1 MMSVSDAI
9 PSLPTGDRLNGSAT
23 TGRKSR
29 RGPAKRV
36 QEARIEHVPME
47 RMLTQLREIIVGP
60 HQRLCEARFEEMID
74 ILSEQQGANESRF
87 EVIESDIDEIKA
99 STNRMEK
106 LFDVFDTR
114 MDKLSDTV
122 DEKNREVHV
131 AYGQAISELRSDFEL
146 KMQMIADTMQECLKE
161 LELDTRREIVE
172 LSSTL
177 VAHVSTEET
186 RWEKER
192 GNSMLTLEQRI
203 AQWRAEIED
212 DRKQDMD
219 EMATSLM
226 ELGQKMIALRGM
238 AKK

>member
-1 MMSVSDAI
+1 
-9 PSLPTGDRLNGSAT
+9 
-23 TGRKSR
+23 
-29 RGPAKRV
+29 
-36 QEARIEHVPME
+36 
-47 RMLTQLREIIVGP
+47 
-60 HQRLCEARFEEMID
+60 
-74 ILSEQQGANESRF
+74 
-87 EVIESDIDEIKA
+87 
-99 STNRMEK
+99 
-106 LFDVFDTR
+106 
-114 MDKLSDTV
+114 V